1 MSPKSGDEGA
11 ERTGIRSFTTVGKTS
26 GKETRGGGEGGPRLR
41 KVKEGE
47 GGKHAG
53 LKGPRMEGAGG
64 LEVEKLGRKGVRRE
78 ESEPAM

>member
-1 MSPKSGDEGA
+1 M
-11 ERTGIRSFTTVGKTS
+11 
-26 GKETRGGGEGGPRLR
+26 R

-53 LKGPRMEGAGG
+53 LKGLRMEGAGG

>member
-1 MSPKSGDEGA
+1 M
-11 ERTGIRSFTTVGKTS
+11 
-26 GKETRGGGEGGPRLR
+26 R

-64 LEVEKLGRKGVRRE
+64 LEAEKLGRKRGRRE
-78 ESEPAM
+78 ESEPVV